1 MYILSIGCVIH
12 CFFLPYLILI
22 APFFDNILIELAL
35 IIISVI
41 AGTFIIYGGYN
52 KHHQARPFFYYI
64 VGVLLWLLHF
74 ISEVFISFDAEL
86 YLYLG
91 IGFILISYYSNH
103 RLLKLYTE
111 DTDHGS

>member
-22 APFFDNILIELAL
+22 AHFFENVLIELAL
-35 IIISVI
+35 IIISII
-41 AGTFIIYGGYN
+41 AGTIIIYGGYN
-52 KHHQARPFFYYI
+52 KHHQARPVQYYI
-64 VGVLLWLLHF
+64 VGVLLWVLHF
-74 ISEVFISFDAEL
+74 ISEVFILFDAEF

-91 IGFILISYYSNH
+91 IGLILISYYSNH
-103 RLLKLYTE
+103 RSLKLYSE